1 MTAEGKTI
9 GRYRILERIGRGGMG
24 VLYRGIDP
32 VLDREVAIK
41 AMSTDF
47 ESVENTEEARAK
59 FFREAQAAA
68 NLQHRNI
75 VTIFEFAE
83 DEGRPYIVME
93 FLRGQTLTA
102 RISADPP
109 LSLDQ
114 KLDVVSEVC
123 SGLQFAHD
131 HGVVHR
137 DVKPENI
144 WLLEDGT
151 IKVVDFGIAK
161 LLSSTLSRQGDVLGN
176 ANYMAPEQVFGGAID
191 GRADI
196 FSAAV
201 VLYELLAGRR
211 PFAADSPTSTLL
223 RVVREQPEPLDS
235 MAGDLPPGVIAA
247 VARGLQKKP
256 EDRYQAAGE
265 FATDLQLLRLSLSG
279 GDAAPEPVHWDDLV
293 PAAAQGRQVD
303 ASQHRQ
309 DDSGRAPETIDRMR
323 RSPTAKPRERARIF
337 QAATT
342 AAARLGRSQ
351 AWLVATTA
359 VIVLG
364 AGIACW
370 SRVGAARSRTG
381 RSGLGGEAADFGR
394 LTLRGAT
401 GACQVLLD
409 DRNVG
414 VQPIDDLSLAPGTYR
429 VQLRC
434 PDGQVIAGS
443 DVMITAG
450 QLTMANVR

>member
-1 MTAEGKTI
+1 MTAEKTI

-47 ESVENTEEARAK
+47 DSVENAAEARAR

-83 DEGRPYIVME
+83 DEGTPYIVME
-93 FLRGQTLTA
+93 FLRGQTLAA
-102 RISADPP
+102 RMSAEQP

-123 SGLQFAHD
+123 AGLQFAHD

-137 DVKPENI
+137 DVRPENI

-196 FSAAV
+196 FSVAV

-211 PFAADSPTSTLL
+211 PFAADSPTSTLM
-223 RVVREQPEPLDS
+223 RVVREQPAPLDS
-235 MAGDLPPGVIAA
+235 IVGDLPAGVVAA
-247 VARGLQKKP
+247 VAKGLEKKP
-256 EDRYQAAGE
+256 DDRYQAAGE

-279 GDAAPEPVHWDDLV
+279 GDIASESIQWDESI
-293 PAAAQGRQVD
+293 PTAAQEPAVD

-309 DDSGRAPETIDRMR
+309 GDSRRAPETIDRMR
-323 RSPTAKPRERARIF
+323 RSTTAKPRARPRIF

-342 AAARLGRSQ
+342 AAARLRRSQ

-370 SRVGAARSRTG
+370 SRVVAPRSRTG
-381 RSGLGGEAADFGR
+381 QSGLGGDAADFGR
-394 LTLRGAT
+394 LSLRGAT
-401 GACQVLLD
+401 GTCQVLLD

-429 VQLRC
+429 IQLRC
-434 PDGQVIAGS
+434 PDGQVIAGN
-443 DVMITAG
+443 DVTIIAG
-450 QLTMANVR
+450 QLTMASLR